1 MTEKLEIVV
10 AADLDNG
17 IGKDNTLPWRIP
29 GDMKFFQSL
38 TTGTT
43 DATGSVKNA
52 IIVGRKTWESIP
64 EKRRPLKD
72 RLNIILT
79 KQTEIAAPDGVLV
92 CNSLE
97 SALEKLKDI
106 PHEHCFIIGGAQIYK
121 EALQHPQLTT
131 IYLTRILKEFDCD
144 AHFPAI
150 DDRFALAAVSDTMEE
165 NDIEY
170 RFQRYERK
178 SAL

>member
-1 MTEKLEIVV
+1 MAEKLEIVV

-17 IGKDNTLPWRIP
+17 IGKDNSLPWRIP

-38 TTGTT
+38 TTGT
-43 DATGSVKNA
+43 GEHKNA

-79 KQTEIAAPDGVLV
+79 KQTEIDVPDGVLV

-97 SALEKLKDI
+97 SALEKLESI
-106 PHEHCFIIGGAQIYK
+106 PHEHCYIIGGAQIYK
-121 EALQHPQLTT
+121 EALQHPMLTT
-131 IYLTRILKEFDCD
+131 IHLTRILQEFDCD

-170 RFQRYERK
+170 RFQRYEKK

>member
-1 MTEKLEIVV
+1 MSEKLEIVV

-17 IGKDNTLPWRIP
+17 IGKDNSLPWRIP

-38 TTGTT
+38 TTNTVAG
-43 DATGSVKNA
+43 GKNA

-79 KQTEIAAPDGVLV
+79 KNTVINAPDDVLV
-92 CNSLE
+92 CDSLE
-97 SALEKLKDI
+97 NALCALENIK
-106 PHEHCFIIGGAQIYK
+106 HERCFIIGGAQIYK
-121 EALQHPQLTT
+121 EALKHPDLST
-131 IYLTRILKEFDCD
+131 IHLTRIMEEFDCD
-144 AHFPAI
+144 AHFPPI

-165 NDIEY
+165 NNVEY

-178 SAL
+178 SNL

>member
-17 IGKDNTLPWRIP
+17 IGKENTLPWHIP
-29 GDMKFFQSL
+29 GDLKFFQSL
-38 TTGTT
+38 TSNTAG
-43 DATGSVKNA
+43 GGRNA

-64 EKRRPLKD
+64 EKRRPLKN

-79 KQTEIAAPDGVLV
+79 KNTCLEVPEGVLV
-92 CNSLE
+92 CDSLDGAINILDGIE
-97 SALEKLKDI
+97 
-106 PHEHCFIIGGAQIYK
+106 HERTFVIGGAQIYK
-121 EALQHPQLTT
+121 EALQHPMLTT
-131 IYLTRILKEFDCD
+131 IHLTRIMQEFDCD
-144 AHFPAI
+144 ARFPAI

-178 SAL
+178 SAMQ

>member
-1 MTEKLEIVV
+1 MVEKLEIVV

-17 IGKDNTLPWRIP
+17 IGKDNGLPWRIP

-38 TTGTT
+38 TSGTT
-43 DATGSVKNA
+43 GGGKNA

-79 KQTEIAAPDGVLV
+79 RNAAITASDGVLV

-97 SALEKLKDI
+97 KALEALQGI
-106 PHEHCFIIGGAQIYK
+106 EHERCFIIGGEQIYK
-121 EALQHPQLTT
+121 EALQHPLLTT
-131 IYLTRILKEFDCD
+131 IHLTRIMQEFDCD
-144 AHFPAI
+144 AHFPPI

-165 NDIEY
+165 NEIEY
-170 RFQRYERK
+170 RFQRYEKK
-178 SAL
+178 STL

>member
-1 MTEKLEIVV
+1 MSEKLEIVV

-17 IGKDNTLPWRIP
+17 IGKNNGLPWHIP

-38 TTGTT
+38 TSNAAAG
-43 DATGSVKNA
+43 GKNA

-64 EKRRPLKD
+64 EKRRPLKN

-79 KQTEIAAPDGVLV
+79 KNTAITAPDGVLV

-97 SALEKLKDI
+97 KALEALQGI
-106 PHEHCFIIGGAQIYK
+106 EHERCFIIGGAQIYK
-121 EALQHPQLTT
+121 EALQHPLMTT
-131 IYLTRILKEFDCD
+131 IHLTRIMQEFDCD
-144 AHFPAI
+144 AHFPPI
-150 DDRFALAAVSDTMEE
+150 DDRFTLASVSDTMEE
-165 NDIEY
+165 NEIEY
-170 RFQRYERK
+170 RFQRYEKK

>member
-1 MTEKLEIVV
+1 MAEKLEIVV

-17 IGKDNTLPWRIP
+17 IGKDNSLPWRIP

-38 TTGTT
+38 TSGTT
-43 DATGSVKNA
+43 GGGRNA

-79 KQTEIAAPDGVLV
+79 KNTSIQAPDGVIV

-97 SALEKLKDI
+97 NALAALNDI
-106 PHEHCFIIGGAQIYK
+106 EHERCFIIGGAQIYK
-121 EALQHPQLTT
+121 EALQHPLLTT
-131 IYLTRILKEFDCD
+131 IHLTRIMQEFDCD

-170 RFQRYERK
+170 RFQRYEKK
-178 SAL
+178 SAIQH

>member
-1 MTEKLEIVV
+1 MVEKLEIVV

-17 IGKDNTLPWRIP
+17 IGKDNALPWRIP

-38 TTGTT
+38 TSATTG
-43 DATGSVKNA
+43 GGKNA

-72 RLNIILT
+72 RLNVILT
-79 KQTEIAAPDGVLV
+79 KNAAITAPEGVLV

-97 SALEKLKDI
+97 KALKALQGI
-106 PHEHCFIIGGAQIYK
+106 AHERCFIIGGAQIYK
-121 EALQHPQLTT
+121 EALQHPLLTT
-131 IYLTRILKEFDCD
+131 IHLTRIMQEFDCD
-144 AHFPAI
+144 AHFPPI
-150 DDRFALAAVSDTMEE
+150 DDRFALQAVSDTMKE

-170 RFQRYERK
+170 RFQRYEKK

>member
-17 IGKDNTLPWRIP
+17 IGKDNKLPWHIP

-38 TTGTT
+38 TSNTTG
-43 DATGSVKNA
+43 GGRNA
-52 IIVGRKTWESIP
+52 IIVGRKTWQSIP
-64 EKRRPLKD
+64 EKRRPLKN

-79 KQTEIAAPDGVLV
+79 KNQSFEAPQGVLV
-92 CNSLE
+92 CDSLE
-97 SALEKLKDI
+97 SAVQILDGIE
-106 PHEHCFIIGGAQIYK
+106 HERAFVIGGAQIYK
-121 EALQHPQLTT
+121 EALQNPMLCT
-131 IYLTRILKEFDCD
+131 IHLTRIMQEFDCD
-144 AHFPAI
+144 AHFPPI

-165 NDIEY
+165 NDIEF

-178 SAL
+178 SAM

>member
-1 MTEKLEIVV
+1 MAEKLEIVV

-17 IGKDNTLPWRIP
+17 IGKDNSLPWRIP

-43 DATGSVKNA
+43 GEHKNA

-79 KQTEIAAPDGVLV
+79 KQTEINVPDGVLV
-92 CNSLE
+92 CSSLE
-97 SALEKLKDI
+97 SALEKLESI
-106 PHEHCFIIGGAQIYK
+106 PHEHCYIIGGAQIYK
-121 EALQHPQLTT
+121 EALQHPMLTT
-131 IYLTRILKEFDCD
+131 IHLTRILQEFDCD

-170 RFQRYERK
+170 RFQRYEKK